1 MMIFANFLLAGFLIF
16 NFAEIIAVAE
26 SCDGT
31 PSNVNQVNACPL
43 TKEEWIKASD
53 RKKCGNDNHACSS
66 FIYHCV
72 LNTWRNETLE
82 LCAPS
87 INIVGHS
94 CVEYNVGGQ
103 RIQRSKQNCSQ
114 CPVTYNSSDSYKY
127 QICYEHAKPS
137 KQVHKSESSTP
148 LLKDTAN
155 STKVTQGNS
164 VAIPDGVRIHN
175 DLSETTGYPI
185 FDTMNPRTSSEEHRI
200 NSGEISAVVMCALV
214 GIVLFTILLIYF
226 RKSKSSCIEQ
236 YGSSGRENSK
246 ENLLST
252 P

>member
-16 NFAEIIAVAE
+16 YFAEMIASAK

-31 PSNVNQVNACPL
+31 SSNVRKVNACPL
-43 TKEEWIKASD
+43 NEEEWIKASD

-94 CVEYNVGGQ
+94 CVEYNVGGK
-103 RIQRSKQNCSQ
+103 RIQRSKQNCSK
-114 CPVTYNSSDSYKY
+114 CPVTYNSSESYKY
-127 QICYEHAKPS
+127 RICYDLVKPS
-137 KQVHKSESSTP
+137 KQVHKSESPTLFMS
-148 LLKDTAN
+148 TAN
-155 STKVTQGNS
+155 PTKVTQGIS

-175 DLSETTGYPI
+175 GPSETTGYPI
-185 FDTMNPRTSSEEHRI
+185 VDTMNPRTSSEKQQL
-200 NSGEISAVVMCALV
+200 NSGEISAVVMCAVV
-214 GIVLFTILLIYF
+214 GIILFTFLLIYF
-226 RKSKSSCIEQ
+226 RKSKPSCIEQ
-236 YGSSGRENSK
+236 YRSSGRENSQ
-246 ENLLST
+246 ENLLNT
-252 P
+252 A